1 MYNKDGN
8 IQAAVCTSIS
18 LFVVLY
24 NFNIDGFLD
33 ANKVCQAFLRSLVFH
48 FDLNKYRKKL
58 AQKQTLSLKETKFRI
73 QLLKCHLR

>member
-8 IQAAVCTSIS
+8 IQAAVCISIS

-24 NFNIDGFLD
+24 NFNKDGFLD
-33 ANKVCQAFLRSLVFH
+33 AHKVCQAFLRSLVFH
-48 FDLNKYRKKL
+48 CDLKKYKKKL
-58 AQKQTLSLKETKFRI
+58 AQKQTLSLEETKFRI